1 MMCACQ
7 PAILWAR
14 SFCSLPLH
22 PEPMKTSFC
31 LFLGL
36 LFCAASASSLRAADS
51 DLEMHSVPLKIDSST
66 TKSSTDGGANRTKE
80 HWVYQLTIENKS
92 FHDVT
97 GLQVKY
103 VILYTH
109 EQLGDTVGA
118 LPKRKLGS
126 FPIPVLKSREK
137 LTFKTD
143 AVELNKANLVGNY
156 IYPSGA
162 KPNAQDTLAG
172 VALHVELNGQVFA
185 QFANPS
191 SLSKEPVQ

>member
-1 MMCACQ
+1 
-7 PAILWAR
+7 
-14 SFCSLPLH
+14 
-22 PEPMKTSFC
+22 MKTSLC

-36 LFCAASASSLRAADS
+36 LFFAASAGSLHAADS
-51 DLEMHSVPLKIDSST
+51 DLEIHSVPLKLDSST
-66 TKSSTDGGANRTKE
+66 TAASEGGAKRTKE

-92 FHDVT
+92 FHDLT

-109 EQLGDTVGA
+109 EVLGQRAGA
-118 LPKRKLGS
+118 LPERKTGS
-126 FPIPVLKSREK
+126 FPIATLKSREK

-143 AVELNKANLVGNY
+143 AAELNKASLVGNY

-162 KPNAQDTLAG
+162 KPNAQDTLVG
-172 VALHVELNGQVFA
+172 VALHVEQNGQIFA

-191 SLSKEPVQ
+191 SLSKEPVE